1 MRKPVR
7 SRGYGALLAVLVET
21 RREAGITQR
30 QLAERLKV
38 PRSVVSKTETGER
51 RIDPMEAYEW
61 AKACGA
67 DAMEFFIR
75 FVRAVERR
83 P

>member
-7 SRGYGALLAVLVET
+7 SRGYGALLALLADV
-21 RREAGITQR
+21 RHEAGLTQR

-38 PRSVVSKTETGER
+38 PRSVVSKSETGER
-51 RIDPMEAYEW
+51 RIDPMECAEW
-61 AKACGA
+61 AWACEA
-67 DAMEFFIR
+67 EPQAFFTR
-75 FVRAVERR
+75 FARTLKRR